1 MDLRTRIQTLF
12 KEAEIYR
19 QQGLLEEARDKYV
32 EVTALLEQN
41 PNIKNRDQLL
51 DAIQKKIKAVDRE
64 ATELE
69 EALGPEQV
77 ASPNAN
83 VQDLVKGFFSAGGDE
98 KDKAANAF
106 KGAIAL
112 AQMRQ
117 FERALAEFRKLLEDD
132 SLKVQAAKNI
142 MKCHLAIS
150 TVDSAVEQYREWL
163 PSEMFDNDQIEG
175 IAVFFEDLMRK
186 KGVNVALPRREA
198 PAPAYVP
205 DATEVTGIKVAPS
218 AIQLAAEAAAEEA
231 AGEDQIEICSLEIT
245 PEAGPKAGKPIE
257 LEVTA
262 QTGNKIHVTVPA
274 KDADYVAGVEVGQR
288 LNKLQFFSHF
298 VMFWG
303 TGIVLAKRKL
313 ESGPKKGDINL
324 SIRMESP
331 GTQH

>member
-19 QQGLLEEARDKYV
+19 QQGLLEEARDKYI
-32 EVTALLEQN
+32 EVTGLLEQN

-64 ATELE
+64 ANELE

-77 ASPNAN
+77 ASAN
-83 VQDLVKGFFSAGGDE
+83 VQDLVKGFFTAGGDE
-98 KDKAANAF
+98 KEKAANAF

-117 FERALAEFRKLLEDD
+117 FDRALAEFQRLLSDEG
-132 SLKVQAAKNI
+132 LRIQAAKNI
-142 MKCHLAIS
+142 LKCHIAIS
-150 TVDSAVEQYREWL
+150 SVDAAIDQYRQWL
-163 PSEMFDNDQIEG
+163 PAEMFTNEQLEG
-175 IAVFFEDLMRK
+175 MAVFFEDLMRK
-186 KGVNVALPRREA
+186 KNVNVVLPRREA
-198 PAPAYVP
+198 PEPVYEP
-205 DATEVTGIKVAPS
+205 DMGEVTGLKAAPS
-218 AIQLAAEAAAEEA
+218 AIQMAAEAAAEEA

-245 PEAGPKAGKPIE
+245 PESGPKAGKPIE

-262 QTGNKIHVTVPA
+262 QTGNKIHVSVPA
-274 KDADYVAGVEVGQR
+274 KDADYVVSVEVGQR